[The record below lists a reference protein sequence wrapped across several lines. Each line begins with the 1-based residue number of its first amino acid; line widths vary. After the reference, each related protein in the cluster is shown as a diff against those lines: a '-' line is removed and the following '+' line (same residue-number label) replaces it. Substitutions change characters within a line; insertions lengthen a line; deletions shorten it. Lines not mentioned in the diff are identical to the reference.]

1 MHELGDQSLAAL
13 DDFLVGKRRL
23 SQGSECKAQTKGII
37 EITKCGCESWK
48 AKMEEFVNTGIIT
61 DYKPLLDDVII
72 VKNGF
77 RFEQGLHLDV
87 IPFCSGM
94 IHFPQE
100 CLAEKQK
107 SLIAKIFIIAS
118 SPCILEI
125 FRSKILGTEK

>member
-48 AKMEEFVNTGIIT
+48 A
-61 DYKPLLDDVII
+61 LLDDVII

-77 RFEQGLHLDV
+77 GFEQGLHLDV

-100 CLAEKQK
+100 CLVFSKFSDQRFLGQK
-107 SLIAKIFIIAS
+107 NDVLQMVINSVLSAAALVCLLNMLWLSWINSF
-118 SPCILEI
+118 
-125 FRSKILGTEK
+125 